1 MFVLYLRFLTQV
13 TAFPSNWFL
22 SRRFFKIVLYIVI
35 YKKKNDPN
43 PIVPSPTIW
52 DHNVNKFEKTSTMLL
67 HNFSLK
73 RERGK
78 HTWSS
83 YHPIMIGAKF
93 ARNKAS
99 CLGKEIQMWKV
110 YDTNFNNNRQNLIS
124 LWPRWA
130 KKGITFILMTSK
142 FYV

>member
-13 TAFPSNWFL
+13 TAFPSNWSL
-22 SRRFFKIVLYIVI
+22 SRRFLKIVLYIVI
-35 YKKKNDPN
+35 YKKKMT
-43 PIVPSPTIW
+43 PTPLCIW

-99 CLGKEIQMWKV
+99 CLGKDIQMWKV
-110 YDTNFNNNRQNLIS
+110 YDTNFNNNRQILIS
-124 LWPRWA
+124 LWTRWA
-130 KKGITFILMTSK
+130 KKGITFILITSK